1 MSPIDTEAARWV
13 ACRHSG
19 RAEPAEDADFR
30 AWYDKDARHRGAYLR
45 AEAAWVLLDRAQV
58 MTHGSSG
65 VKPQPARLWAP
76 PSWTHTSRRA
86 LLTGTLAATVA
97 VSIGTAY
104 VLSQR
109 VSFITTRGELRN
121 VPLADRSVVAI
132 NTDSQVDVA
141 LTDHLRH
148 IQLVR
153 GEAWFQV
160 AKNPEAPFVVSAGDI
175 RVRAVGTAFGV
186 RRRDH
191 GADVMVT
198 EGTVE
203 TWNIHA
209 PDQRTRLTQGNE
221 AFVADKKAPV
231 AVAFQPD
238 EVTRK
243 LAWRDREIILR
254 QETLAD
260 AVAEFNR
267 YNTRQII
274 VTDPTLAR
282 MSLVGGFKVD
292 QPETFARAVHAALD
306 APVSINDDRI
316 IIGTIGSVD

>member
-13 ACRHSG
+13 AYRHAG
-19 RAEPAEDADFR
+19 RNDPAEDAAFQ
-30 AWYDKDARHRGAYLR
+30 AWYDKDDRHRGAYLR
-45 AEAAWVLLDRAQV
+45 AEAAWTLLDRAQV
-58 MTHGSSG
+58 MSHGPSG
-65 VKPQPARLWAP
+65 VKPQPAHLWAP
-76 PSWTHTSRRA
+76 PSRRA
-86 LLTGTLAATVA
+86 LLTGALAATLT
-97 VSIGTAY
+97 VSAGAAY

-109 VSFITTRGELRN
+109 VTFTTTRGELRN

-141 LTDHLRH
+141 MTDHLRH

-153 GEAWFQV
+153 GEAWFEV
-160 AKNPEAPFVVSAGDI
+160 TKNPDAPFVVSAGDI
-175 RVRAVGTAFGV
+175 RVRAVGTAFSV
-186 RRRDH
+186 RRRDR

-203 TWNIHA
+203 TWNIHT
-209 PDQRTRLTQGNE
+209 PEQRTRLTEGNE
-221 AFVADKKAPV
+221 AFVTDQQAPV

-254 QETLAD
+254 HETLAD

-267 YNTRQII
+267 YNTRQI
-274 VTDPTLAR
+274 VVADPALAR
-282 MSLVGGFKVD
+282 MSLVGGFAVD

-306 APVSINDDRI
+306 APVRIGDDRI
-316 IIGTIGSVD
+316 IIGTVGSAE